1 MQQLEEKQNITFILY
16 LDEYLMQKDWIF
28 ILAHNDKA
36 MDKTIDLYL
45 VKMGVLCV
53 FDVVVNINISVIV
66 NCNC

>member
-1 MQQLEEKQNITFILY
+1 MQQLEEKQNITFILE